1 MVADPMLPAQ
11 DCSPA
16 DCLPRGIPTQERLR
30 ECRVAQ
36 PKHIK
41 LVNFHQSRFFQFQR
55 LKLPF
60 VSLQVRA
67 RRWTEQAGH

>member
-1 MVADPMLPAQ
+1 MVADPMPPKQ

-16 DCLPRGIPTQERLR
+16 ASLPMGIPTQERLR

-41 LVNFHQSRFFQFQR
+41 LVNFDQSRFFQFQ
-55 LKLPF
+55 
-60 VSLQVRA
+60 
-67 RRWTEQAGH
+67 HH

>member
-1 MVADPMLPAQ
+1 MVTDPMLPEQ

-16 DCLPRGIPTQERLR
+16 ACLPRGKPTQERLR

-41 LVNFHQSRFFQFQR
+41 LVNFDQSRFFHFQ
-55 LKLPF
+55 
-60 VSLQVRA
+60 
-67 RRWTEQAGH
+67 HH

>member
-1 MVADPMLPAQ
+1 MVADPMLLKQ

-16 DCLPRGIPTQERLR
+16 ASLPMGIPTQERLR

-36 PKHIK
+36 PEHIR

-55 LKLPF
+55 L
-60 VSLQVRA
+60 
-67 RRWTEQAGH
+67 

>member
-1 MVADPMLPAQ
+1 MVADPKLPEQ

-16 DCLPRGIPTQERLR
+16 NCLARGIPTQERLR

-41 LVNFHQSRFFQFQR
+41 LVNFGQSRFFQFQ
-55 LKLPF
+55 
-60 VSLQVRA
+60 
-67 RRWTEQAGH
+67 HH